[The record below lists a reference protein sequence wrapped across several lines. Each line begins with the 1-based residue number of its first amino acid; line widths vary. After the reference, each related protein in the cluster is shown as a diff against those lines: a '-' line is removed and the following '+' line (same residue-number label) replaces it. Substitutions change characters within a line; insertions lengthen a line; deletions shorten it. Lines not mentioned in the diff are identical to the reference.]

1 MKYLAHKNF
10 SRDEAVSIGSEAI
23 ISLVKCG
30 NHTDTDKR
38 GVTVGELL
46 ALGVTHDE
54 AVWRDFGRPRRR
66 EAAGG
71 QFIGN
76 LRPRPAA
83 LRSQPEAATKIS
95 VTKISV
101 T

>member
-1 MKYLAHKNF
+1 MKYLAHENF
-10 SRDEAVSIGSEAI
+10 SRDGAASIGSEAI
-23 ISLVKCG
+23 ISLVKC
-30 NHTDTDKR
+30 NHTDTDNR

-54 AVWRDFGRPRRR
+54 AVWCDFGRPRRR
-66 EAAGG
+66 ESAGG

-76 LRPRPAA
+76 LRPGPAA